1 MTGNEY
7 RYGEQESPR
16 GLGGQGP
23 APAGEGEDIQE
34 PAGPGAG
41 VTGWKPAGEEGHGEW
56 LAGPLSPDR
65 ERRRRGGLFWTVLVA
80 AIIGGLVGGTAV
92 WYAIGLWGDA
102 GVRPPVAT
110 PPQGTTGS
118 QAPNP
123 PSPPPAASGE
133 AVDFTA
139 VFDYAAPS
147 VVQVVKTAEAF
158 NPWLGVVRQ
167 EGSGSGVV
175 LDDRG
180 HVITN
185 YHVVQ
190 GADRLVIVLDDGTRV
205 PAEVVSVDPSHD
217 LALLRADLPAGKVR
231 PAKLGDSDA
240 IRVGEPVMAIGY
252 PFGLPKT
259 ATTGTISGLHRDN
272 LQAPNG
278 RVIREVIQTDAAIN
292 PGNSGGALVNARGEV
307 IGINTAILSN
317 SGAGDSAGFIGIGFA
332 VPINIVR
339 REMDQLLAG
348 GVVRHPWIGIKGLA
362 VDAETARARGLAVDR
377 GIQVIE
383 VIPGSPADEA
393 GLQPAQSQGGIPVG
407 GDVIL
412 AVDGREVRDVSEL
425 SGYLDTKRVGDRVV
439 LRINRAGRNLDVP
452 VTLEAFPEQLSD

>member
-1 MTGNEY
+1 
-7 RYGEQESPR
+7 
-16 GLGGQGP
+16 
-23 APAGEGEDIQE
+23 API
-34 PAGPGAG
+34 
-41 VTGWKPAGEEGHGEW
+41 
-56 LAGPLSPDR
+56 L
-65 ERRRRGGLFWTVLVA
+65 
-80 AIIGGLVGGTAV
+80 
-92 WYAIGLWGDA
+92 
-102 GVRPPVAT
+102 
-110 PPQGTTGS
+110 
-118 QAPNP
+118 
-123 PSPPPAASGE
+123 PPPARGE

-158 NPWLGVVRQ
+158 SPWLGVVRQ

-175 LDDRG
+175 LDDKG

-185 YHVVQ
+185 YHVVE

-205 PAEVVSVDPSHD
+205 AAELVSVDPSHD
-217 LALLRADLPAGKVR
+217 LALLRANLPAGKVR

-272 LQAPNG
+272 LRAPNG
-278 RVIREVIQTDAAIN
+278 RTIREVIQTDAPIN

-317 SGAGDSAGFIGIGFA
+317 ISEAPGSIGIGFA

-348 GVVRHPWIGIKGLA
+348 GMVEHPWVGIRGLA
-362 VDAETARARGLAVDR
+362 VDAETARARGLAVDH
-377 GIQVIE
+377 GIQV
-383 VIPGSPADEA
+383 VMVVPGSPADKA
-393 GLQPAQSQGGIPVG
+393 GLQPARIQGVPVPVG

-412 AVDGREVRDVSEL
+412 TVDGKEVRDVPDL
-425 SGYLDTKRVGDRVV
+425 QAYLDTKKVGDRVV
-439 LRINRAGRNLDVP
+439 LRINRQGKELDVE
-452 VTLEAFPEQLSD
+452 VTLEAFPERLPE

>member
-1 MTGNEY
+1 MPLPGNEEG
-7 RYGEQESPR
+7 RAGEDAAGYEEVSGGFGPGPDASLRTGSTWRAAEESETWQAGPESPGR
-16 GLGGQGP
+16 GRP
-23 APAGEGEDIQE
+23 
-34 PAGPGAG
+34 
-41 VTGWKPAGEEGHGEW
+41 
-56 LAGPLSPDR
+56 
-65 ERRRRGGLFWTVLVA
+65 RRGWFLLSLLAA
-80 AIIGGLVGGTAV
+80 AIIGGLVGGTAFG
-92 WYAIGLWGDA
+92 YAFGLWGNA
-102 GVRPPVAT
+102 GVRPPVAV
-110 PPQGTTGS
+110 PQEGASGS
-118 QAPNP
+118 QDRNP
-123 PSPPPAASGE
+123 QPPPPVSSGE

-147 VVQVVKTAEAF
+147 VVKVVKTAEAF

-190 GADRLVIVLDDGTRV
+190 RAARLVIVLDDGTRV

-217 LALLRADLPAGKVR
+217 LALLRADLPGDKVR

-317 SGAGDSAGFIGIGFA
+317 SGVGDSAGFIGIGFA

-348 GVVRHPWIGIKGLA
+348 GVIRHPWIGVAGLP
-362 VDAETARARGLAVDR
+362 VDAETAQLRGLAVDR
-377 GIQVIE
+377 GIQVIR
-383 VIPGSPADEA
+383 VFPGSPAAEA
-393 GLQPAQSQGGIPVG
+393 GLQPARGQDGIPVG

-412 AVDGREVRDVSEL
+412 AVDGREVRDVPEL
-425 SGYLDTKRVGDRVV
+425 SAYLDTKRVGDQVV
-439 LRINRAGRNLDVP
+439 LRINRAGRNLEVP
-452 VTLEAFPEQLSD
+452 VTLEPFPEQVSE